1 MNNFIVLYLVVV
13 GGYKEVVEVFLKV
26 GVLVMDE
33 NVVSLFFFF
42 IFVGFW
48 FLCFGYYLIWLII
61 DVGWNDCYLF
71 VC

>member
-33 NVVSLFFFF
+33 NVVSLFFFLFLLVFGFCVLDF
-42 IFVGFW
+42 I
-48 FLCFGYYLIWLII
+48 
-61 DVGWNDCYLF
+61 
-71 VC
+71 

>member
-33 NVVSLFFFF
+33 NVVSLFLFLFLLVF
-42 IFVGFW
+42 GFCV
-48 FLCFGYYLIWLII
+48 LDII
-61 DVGWNDCYLF
+61 
-71 VC
+71 